1 VRTNFGKQSVGRRV
15 IALIA
20 AYVIALSSLI
30 TSVGAARADAATT
43 ADPHGVICHTIVSG
57 QALPSRST
65 DETNGRICAD
75 CCCVGCL
82 MLMATLP
89 QPTMNVVARLQSV
102 SRAFLPLLTRFL
114 ASGPTTKSHQS
125 RAPPPTA

>member
-1 VRTNFGKQSVGRRV
+1 M
-15 IALIA
+15 A
-20 AYVIALSSLI
+20 AYAVVISSFVA
-30 TSVGAARADAATT
+30 SFGAASAAAEGTF
-43 ADPHGVICHTIVSG
+43 DPFGAICHHSPDGQSG
-57 QALPSRST
+57 PLSDRS
-65 DETNGRICAD
+65 NGNTCID